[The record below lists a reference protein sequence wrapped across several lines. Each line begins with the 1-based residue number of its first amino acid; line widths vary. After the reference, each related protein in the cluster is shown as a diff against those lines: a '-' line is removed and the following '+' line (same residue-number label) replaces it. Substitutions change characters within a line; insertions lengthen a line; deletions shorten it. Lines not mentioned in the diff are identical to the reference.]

1 MADGTDREL
10 TDIERGI
17 VFALGNGS
25 ETTLLVSELLG
36 DADCEASEEA
46 VDEGRLLE
54 ALDALEREGVVF
66 RQTEYREALR
76 EPGGGIPELAEGRA
90 EVVWWDLT
98 KAGRCRLEEAIRQRG
113 WPKR

>member
-17 VFALGNGS
+17 VFALGDGS
-25 ETTLLVSELLG
+25 ETTLLVSEILG
-36 DADCEASEEA
+36 DAGSESTAEEA
-46 VDEGRLLE
+46 ADEGRLLE
-54 ALDALEREGVVF
+54 ALEALEREGVVF
-66 RQTEYREALR
+66 RQTHYREALR

-98 KAGRCRLEEAIRQRG
+98 KAGSCRLEEAVRQRG
-113 WPKR
+113 WP